1 MLPQNSLEERESS
14 QTKKTLQSTKKK
26 KSLYSTKREKTGTQ
40 NDKVM
45 QINEGKQ
52 LAQYDKLQTSQESVK
67 EFK

>member
-1 MLPQNSLEERESS
+1 MMPQNSLEERQSS
-14 QTKKTLQSTKKK
+14 QTKKFLQSTKKR
-26 KSLYSTKREKTGTQ
+26 SLYSTKREQTGTQ

-52 LAQYDKLQTSQESVK
+52 LAQYDKLQASQESVK